1 MQGKR
6 SKQRRQ
12 KKKGFI
18 VNSQQWAQRRDAGL
32 RELRE
37 IGLDVPLPPAGAL
50 PNPHLGISNLT
61 KCKHGCE
68 IANAGTRAYDMLFQ
82 LITGLNAGVD
92 GALGP
97 VPDSRVLVF
106 RVESFSKFNAF
117 DEIWIDGSAE
127 SNLLAA
133 SLTSIGTDC
142 LLMEGDI
149 NTEGQIKMAAA
160 IAAMVQELESR
171 RIREPV
177 LESVRKRNDILDGGE
192 RDIVGFFNKRI
203 KCDCLKDRH
212 HELKITQEKTGKCDN
227 CHISVPIKQL
237 KQCSRCRFFQV
248 EMMCYPSVIFVYN

>member
-12 KKKGFI
+12 KKKGFV
-18 VNSQQWAQRRDAGL
+18 VNNQQWAQRRDAGL

-37 IGLDVPLPPAGAL
+37 IGLDVPLPPAGTL
-50 PNPHLGISNLT
+50 PNPQLGISNLT

-68 IANAGTRAYDMLFQ
+68 ISNEGSRAFDMLFQ

-97 VPDSRVLVF
+97 VPDSRALLF
-106 RVESFSKFNAF
+106 RVKSFSKFNEF

-142 LLMEGDI
+142 LLMKGDI
-149 NTEGQIKMAAA
+149 NTEGRIKMAAA
-160 IAAMVQELESR
+160 VAAMIQDLENR
-171 RIREPV
+171 RIGIGEPI
-177 LESVRKRNDILDGGE
+177 LESVRKKNDILDGGE
-192 RDIVGFFNKRI
+192 RDIVGFFNNRI
-203 KCDCLKDRH
+203 KCDCLKYRH
-212 HELKITQEKTGKCDN
+212 HKLKITQEKTGKCDN
-227 CHISVPIKQL
+227 CHISVPIKEL
-237 KQCSRCRFFQV
+237 KQCCQCRFVQV
-248 EMMCYPSVIFVYN
+248 GMMCDP